1 MAAVKER
8 EIDCDVLLKKTNFL
22 PIASKIKFVF
32 LMRVTA
38 MSNTHPPDTAH
49 HNLATSKVRRDHVW
63 KPGADV
69 QSVWKK
75 FGWTPPSKQ
84 GAVSP
89 SRERTAANHALRVL
103 RG

>member
-38 MSNTHPPDTAH
+38 MSNTHPTDTAH
-49 HNLATSKVRRDHVW
+49 HNLAASKVRRDHVW

>member
-38 MSNTHPPDTAH
+38 MSNTHPTDTAH

-84 GAVSP
+84 STVSP
-89 SRERTAANHALRVL
+89 SRERPAANHALRVL

>member
-1 MAAVKER
+1 
-8 EIDCDVLLKKTNFL
+8 
-22 PIASKIKFVF
+22 
-32 LMRVTA
+32 MRVTA
-38 MSNTHPPDTAH
+38 MSSNHTADMTPTTV
-49 HNLATSKVRRDHVW
+49 AASKIRREHIW

-89 SRERTAANHALRVL
+89 SRERPAANHALRVL

>member
-1 MAAVKER
+1 
-8 EIDCDVLLKKTNFL
+8 
-22 PIASKIKFVF
+22 
-32 LMRVTA
+32 
-38 MSNTHPPDTAH
+38 MSNTHPTDTTH
-49 HNLATSKVRRDHVW
+49 HAFAAGKVRREHVW

-84 GAVSP
+84 DAVGAM
-89 SRERTAANHALRVL
+89 RERPAANHALRVL